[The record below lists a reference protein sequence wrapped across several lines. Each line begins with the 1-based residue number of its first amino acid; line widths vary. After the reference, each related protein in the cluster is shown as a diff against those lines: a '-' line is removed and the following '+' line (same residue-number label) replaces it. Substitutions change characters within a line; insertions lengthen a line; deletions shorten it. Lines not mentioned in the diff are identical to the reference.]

1 MIYRSVTKND
11 FEVDE
16 KYKYVGKTMGC
27 SCCSRDEGIT
37 PENLKEHIAM
47 LESDLAYALEILE
60 ELENGK

>member
-1 MIYRSVTKND
+1 MRNISTLAKLWVVVAAQGMKA
-11 FEVDE
+11 F
-16 KYKYVGKTMGC
+16 
-27 SCCSRDEGIT
+27 T